1 MISGGASTAPCRSGP
16 VRLHD
21 GWWSSPDRTRATGC
35 RRCSYDLRESVHS
48 LDPVIRWQRGNCNCN
63 RVSPIHPIPALGET
77 SECEG
82 KSLSQGCMSPKSETR
97 SSTLVELSSQLAAA
111 VETAGNSVVAI
122 HARRRIPSSGI
133 VWRDGVIVSAS
144 HTVRRDDEIPVTLPN
159 GDSTV
164 ATVAGRD
171 PATDLIALRIKS
183 GKSYIAPRADSS
195 SLRVGSLVL
204 AVGRPGRNVSA
215 SFGIISAVGEGWR
228 SWQGARIDHVFRLD
242 LSVYDGFSGGPL
254 VDASGAVLGLN
265 NSALARGTPMALPAK
280 AVDRVLDEL
289 LESGHVRRPFIGVAV
304 QPVALSASLVKQH
317 QLGHDSGLLIVSIAD
332 ASPADKAGVL
342 LGDVLLEANGQSI
355 GRPDDLLDA
364 LSSVEDG
371 GAVTLKLLRGGT
383 IKTVSVTPADRGAGE

>member
-1 MISGGASTAPCRSGP
+1 
-16 VRLHD
+16 
-21 GWWSSPDRTRATGC
+21 
-35 RRCSYDLRESVHS
+35 
-48 LDPVIRWQRGNCNCN
+48 
-63 RVSPIHPIPALGET
+63 
-77 SECEG
+77 
-82 KSLSQGCMSPKSETR
+82 MSPKPESG
-97 SSTLVELSSQLAAA
+97 SSTLAELSSQLAAA

-171 PATDLIALRIKS
+171 PATDLIALRIK
-183 GKSYIAPRADSS
+183 GAKSHVAPRADSS

-228 SWQGARIDHVFRLD
+228 SWQGARIDRVFRLD
-242 LSVYDGFSGGPL
+242 LSVYDGFSGGSL
-254 VDASGAVLGLN
+254 IDASGAVLGLN

-289 LESGHVRRPFIGVAV
+289 LERGHVRRPFIGVAV
-304 QPVALSASLVKQH
+304 QPVALSASVVKQH
-317 QLGHDSGLLIVSIAD
+317 QLGDDNGLLIVSIAD
-332 ASPADKAGVL
+332 GSPADKTGVL
-342 LGDVLLEANGQSI
+342 LGDVLLEANGESI
-355 GRPDDLLDA
+355 ARPDDLLDA
-364 LSSVEDG
+364 LSSVESG

>member
-1 MISGGASTAPCRSGP
+1 
-16 VRLHD
+16 
-21 GWWSSPDRTRATGC
+21 
-35 RRCSYDLRESVHS
+35 
-48 LDPVIRWQRGNCNCN
+48 
-63 RVSPIHPIPALGET
+63 
-77 SECEG
+77 
-82 KSLSQGCMSPKSETR
+82 MSPKTESG
-97 SSTLVELSSQLAAA
+97 SSALVELSSQLAAA

-164 ATVAGRD
+164 AAVAGRD
-171 PATDLIALRIKS
+171 PATDLIALRIK
-183 GKSYIAPRADSS
+183 GAKSHVAPRADSS

-204 AVGRPGRNVSA
+204 AVGRPGRNVSD

-228 SWQGARIDHVFRLD
+228 SWQGARIDRVLRLD

-289 LESGHVRRPFIGVAV
+289 LERGHVRRPFIGVAV
-304 QPVALSASLVKQH
+304 QPVALSASVKKQH
-317 QLGHDSGLLIVSIAD
+317 NLAHENGLLIVSIAD

-355 GRPDDLLDA
+355 ARPDDLLDA
-364 LSSVEDG
+364 LSSVESG

-383 IKTVSVTPADRGAGE
+383 IKTVSVTPADRGAEE